1 MIGQKDKIAIVILN
15 YKTAEDTIAL
25 VKNIEKQTW
34 SERIKIY
41 IVDNGSSDDS
51 VKKLDSL
58 KCCIDVELIES
69 KINLGFAKGNNIG
82 IKKALTDRFKFVIAS
97 NSDILI
103 KKQSDFLEKIDEIYS
118 KDQNIAVIA
127 PSIKNLDG
135 ICQNPFRKERFSDKE
150 IVKMKYFYLSGMYR
164 LYYFFRVYI
173 LFGLITYIVQK
184 KRHKRITNYVNK
196 VLSNGYIYAPHG
208 SFLIFTPTFFKYFDG
223 FDDNTFLYCEEF
235 ILAENLRQQGLRCWY
250 ENSLKILHKECQSRE
265 KITNSYKEKVK
276 FTLKHTF
283 ESCRY
288 FAKIIKIR

>member
-1 MIGQKDKIAIVILN
+1 MKVNKND
-15 YKTAEDTIAL
+15 EDTIAL

-184 KRHKRITNYVNK
+184 N
-196 VLSNGYIYAPHG
+196 
-208 SFLIFTPTFFKYFDG
+208 LIFTPTFFKYFDG
-223 FDDNTFLYCEEF
+223 FDDNTFLYCEERK
-235 ILAENLRQQGLRCWY
+235 NY
-250 ENSLKILHKECQSRE
+250 E
-265 KITNSYKEKVK
+265 
-276 FTLKHTF
+276 
-283 ESCRY
+283 
-288 FAKIIKIR
+288 